1 MFKRSALGLRLV
13 AILAVVVVLGA
24 NLPARAADPVTLSI
38 PLSGNELKW
47 MTNTIKPAFEKKMA
61 DAGTPVTVNVIDSGN
76 ISGDAQ
82 KQQLALDLKVGKGSD
97 LFSFD
102 GFWLPEFVDA
112 GLLKSIDAIIGPDA
126 LAWEG
131 WKQIPEGL
139 QNILGYNGKVYGI
152 PRGTDARVIW
162 YNKDILEK
170 AGLPRDGWQPK
181 SWAEL
186 LDAARAIKAKVPGVV
201 PFQLN
206 AGTAMGEAT
215 TLQGYMMAL
224 LGAGHHIYD
233 FDQKKWIVSSPAI
246 LDTLNLY
253 NTLYNVEGLGE
264 PRWQLVKN
272 GRDLSFQAFSQ
283 GKVGML
289 VEGDYLWRS
298 VLIPTGN
305 TYPMADRDKVVSFAL
320 MPAKEPG
327 KGYKGQDFVTIS
339 GGTGVVINPN
349 TAHPKEAW
357 ALLTFMY
364 SKEQLAELQ
373 KIEPRIRA
381 RLDVP
386 VTGDETMSLMVKNV
400 LPLTT
405 IRPLL
410 PPYNKVSE
418 QAQIMTER
426 VVSGEMTP
434 QQAMDAYAKAVTD
447 IVGADNV
454 VTLK

>member
-1 MFKRSALGLRLV
+1 MFRRSRLP
-13 AILAVVVVLGA
+13 LPLVVVLVMVMVIGSGFHA
-24 NLPARAADPVTLSI
+24 KAADPVTVSI
-38 PLSGNELKW
+38 TASGNELKW
-47 MTNTIKPAFEKKMA
+47 LTNTIKPAFEKKMT
-61 DAGTPVTVNVIDSGN
+61 DAGTPVTVNLIDSGN

-102 GFWLPEFVDA
+102 GFWLPEFVDG
-112 GLLKSIDAIIGPDA
+112 GLLKSIDTLVGPDA
-126 LAWEG
+126 LNWEG
-131 WKQIPEGL
+131 WQQTPEGL
-139 QNILGYNGKVYGI
+139 KNILGYNGKLYGV

-162 YNKDILEK
+162 YNKDVLEK
-170 AGLPRDGWQPK
+170 AGLPRDNWQPK

-186 LDAARAIKAKVPGVV
+186 LDVARAIKSKVPGVV

-206 AGTAMGEAT
+206 AGMAMGEAT

-224 LGAGHHIYD
+224 LGAGHHVYD

-253 NTLYNVEGLGE
+253 NTIYNTDGLGDS
-264 PRWQLVKN
+264 RWQLAKN
-272 GRDLSFQAFSQ
+272 GRDLSFKAFSE

-298 VLIPTGN
+298 ILIPTGGSF
-305 TYPMADRDKVVSFAL
+305 PMANRDKAVGFAL

-327 KGYKGQDFVTIS
+327 KGFRGQDFVTIS
-339 GGTGVVINPN
+339 GGTGYVINPN
-349 TAHPKEAW
+349 SAHPKEAW
-357 ALLTFMY
+357 ALLTFMF
-364 SKEQLAELQ
+364 SKDQLAELQ

-386 VTGDETMSLMVKNV
+386 VVGDETMSRMVKDV

-405 IRPLL
+405 IRPFL
-410 PPYNKVSE
+410 PAYNKVSE
-418 QAQIMTER
+418 QIQLMTER
-426 VVSGEMTP
+426 IVSGEMAP
-434 QQAMDAYAKAVTD
+434 QAAMDAYAKAVTE
-447 IVGADNV
+447 IVGADNTI
-454 VTLK
+454 TLK